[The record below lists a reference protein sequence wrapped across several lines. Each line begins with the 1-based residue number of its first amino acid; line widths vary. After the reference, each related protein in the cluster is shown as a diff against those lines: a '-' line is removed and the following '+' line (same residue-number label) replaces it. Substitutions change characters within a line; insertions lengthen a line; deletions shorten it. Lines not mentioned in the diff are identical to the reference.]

1 MNLGEIL
8 LRRGHITEA
17 DLAEALQAQRESQER
32 LGAALVRLGLISEE
46 QALEALS
53 EQLGIPYV
61 QLTEFSP
68 DPELLRM
75 VPSRLIFRNRIF
87 PVDLVDGR
95 LVVATSEPL
104 DIRLFDEL
112 RTLLGREVQPVIASP
127 ADIQTAINTYYGVG
141 ADTVDSLVR
150 DSDRTVD
157 LLAEEAEAL
166 LAGAEDLSE
175 TDQRATLIRFV
186 NQVLIEALSLR
197 ATDVHV
203 EPFEKELRVR
213 YRIDGVL
220 QEANV
225 PPEAK
230 RFQNAIVSRIK
241 IMAGLDIAEKRL
253 PQDGRIRLTL
263 GGREVDVRVSVIP
276 MLFGEGVVLRLLERA
291 SLFLSL
297 EELGM
302 DEHTL
307 RLFRGLLR
315 RPHGIF
321 LVTGPTGCGKTTTL
335 YAALEKVRSV
345 ALKIITIEDPIEYQL
360 DGVNQIQVRPAI
372 GLDFAEGLR
381 RVLRHDPDC
390 IMVGEIRDRETAE
403 IAIQAAMTGHL
414 VFSTLHTNDAAS
426 ALTRLVH
433 MGIEPYLVAS
443 SVEAVMAQRLVRV
456 ICSECKEEDRSA
468 EHVAQLRALTEAA
481 AASPQGR
488 PPQEGESPPQV
499 RLYHGLGCRHCR
511 QTGYYGR
518 RGIFE
523 LITLDEAIR
532 DMVLERASSYQIKQY
547 ALTHG
552 ARSLRQAAW
561 LKVLAAVTTLDELYR
576 VTREDTT
583 PLNGVP
589 LTPEVL

>member
-8 LRRGHITEA
+8 VRKGFITQSEVE
-17 DLAEALQAQRESQER
+17 EALLAQREGQER
-32 LGAALVRLGLISEE
+32 VGAALVRLGLVSQE

-53 EQLGIPYV
+53 EQMGIPFIE
-61 QLTEFSP
+61 LADLSP
-68 DPELLRM
+68 DAELLEM
-75 VPSRLIFRNRIF
+75 VPSRLVFRHQVF

-95 LVVATSEPL
+95 LLVATADPL

-112 RTLLGREVQPVIASP
+112 RTLLGCEVEPVIASP
-127 ADIQTAINTYYGVG
+127 NDIRTAISTYYGVG
-141 ADTVDSLVR
+141 ADTLDTLVR
-150 DSDRTVD
+150 ENGKSYESGGTVD
-157 LLAEEAEAL
+157 LSAELEAAL
-166 LAGAEDLSE
+166 ESDAEDLSQS
-175 TDQRATLIRFV
+175 DDRATLIRFV
-186 NQVLIEALSLR
+186 NQVLVEALSMR

-230 RFQNAIVSRIK
+230 RLQNAIVSRIK

-253 PQDGRIRLTL
+253 PQDGRIRLVL
-263 GGREVDVRVSVIP
+263 GGQEVDVRVSIIP
-276 MLFGEGVVLRLLERA
+276 MLFGEGVVLRLLDKA

-302 DEHTL
+302 DEHSLGVFQDLIT
-307 RLFRGLLR
+307 
-315 RPHGIF
+315 RPHGII

-335 YAALEKVRSV
+335 YAALEKVRSA
-345 ALKIITIEDPIEYQL
+345 ALKILTIEDPIEYQL

-372 GLDFAEGLR
+372 GLSFAEGLR
-381 RVLRHDPDC
+381 RVLRHDPDVL
-390 IMVGEIRDRETAE
+390 MVGEIRDRETAE

-443 SVEAVMAQRLVRV
+443 SVEAVMAQRLVRL
-456 ICSECKEEDRSA
+456 ICPECKEEDTSA
-468 EHVAQLRALTEAA
+468 EHAAQLRELTSQADA
-481 AASPQGR
+481 
-488 PPQEGESPPQV
+488 
-499 RLYHGLGCRHCR
+499 RLYHGTGCRHCR
-511 QTGYYGR
+511 DTGYYGR
-518 RGIFE
+518 QGIFE
-523 LITLDEAIR
+523 LVALNDAIR
-532 DMVLERASSYQIKQY
+532 DMVLGRASNYQIKQY
-547 ALTHG
+547 ALSHG

-561 LKVLAAVTTLDELYR
+561 LKVLAGVTTLDELFR
-576 VTREDTT
+576 VTKEDTSSPADVPMT
-583 PLNGVP
+583 PD
-589 LTPEVL
+589 VLSGGG